1 MRINIIKFLFI
12 LFILLLEV
20 NQSFSQCPMCK
31 MAAESNMKGGGA
43 AGQGLNNGI
52 LYLLIIPYLMVGIF
66 FILYRRNRR
75 VNLLHKGN

>member
-1 MRINIIKFLFI
+1 
-12 LFILLLEV
+12 
-20 NQSFSQCPMCK
+20 

>member
-1 MRINIIKFLFI
+1 MQTKLVNTFLVI
-12 LFILLLEV
+12 LIFMGGMI
-20 NQSFSQCPMCK
+20 QSFSQCPMCK

-52 LYLLIIPYLMVGIF
+52 LYLLIIPYAMVGIF

-75 VNLLHKGN
+75 MVVQEKDI